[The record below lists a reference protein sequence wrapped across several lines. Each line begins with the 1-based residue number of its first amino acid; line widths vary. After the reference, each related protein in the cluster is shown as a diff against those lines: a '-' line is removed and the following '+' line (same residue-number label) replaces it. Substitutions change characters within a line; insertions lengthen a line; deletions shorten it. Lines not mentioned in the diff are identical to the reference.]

1 MENLISIIIRT
12 KNEERWIG
20 SCLRKIND
28 QKKVKSEVI
37 IVDNLSKD
45 KTLEICKK
53 FKTKVVTIKKFLP
66 GKAINL
72 GIRKSKGNI
81 IVCLSAHCIPCDN
94 NWLYN
99 LTKNIDKQKK
109 HVAVYGRQ
117 VPLPYSSDFD
127 KRDLLNTFGLD
138 KRIQKKDS
146 FFHNANSA
154 FLRSTWQKNPFNEE
168 LTNIEDRIWAHSIIK
183 KNNKIVYEPKASVFH
198 WHGVHQ
204 NMDLKRCNQIVK
216 ILENLDLDYP
226 KTDFQKIKDLKVSLI
241 IPQRGKTKVIKGK
254 NLIEKTINY
263 ANENSNIKNIVVST
277 DDLYTAKISR
287 KLGCFV
293 PGLRPKELSESHID
307 LLTVCNYSL
316 KQIEKRKIY
325 SDYIIVASEL
335 YPYREKNFF
344 NNLIKKIHYNNLD
357 CVVAVKEEN
366 RIIWFKNNELKRKNL
381 GESFIP
387 SKIKGK
393 KNFIGLY
400 SYGFIIRPNILRNL
414 TINDSKVG
422 YINIKNPLSI
432 LELKNYSKFCKL
444 FK

>member
-20 SCLRKIND
+20 SCLRKIKD
-28 QKKVKSEVI
+28 QKRIKSEVI

-53 FKTKVVTIKKFLP
+53 FKTQVVKIKKFLP

-72 GIRKSKGNI
+72 GIKKSKGNI

-99 LTKNIDKQKK
+99 LTKNINKQKK

-183 KNNKIVYEPKASVFH
+183 KKNKIVYEPKASVFH

-204 NMDLKRCNQIVK
+204 NMDAKRCNQIVK
-216 ILENLDLDYP
+216 ILENLDLNYP
-226 KTDFQKIKDLKVSLI
+226 KTDFQKIKDLKVSLV
-241 IPQRGKTKVIKGK
+241 IPQRGKTKIVNGK
-254 NLIEKTINY
+254 NLIEKTISY
-263 ANENSNIKNIVVST
+263 AKENFNIKNIVVNT
-277 DDLYTAKISR
+277 DDPYTAKISR
-287 KLGCFV
+287 RLGCLV
-293 PGLRPKELSESHID
+293 PGLRPKELSENHVD
-307 LLTVCNYSL
+307 LLTVSNYSL
-316 KQIEKRKIY
+316 KQLEYRKIY

-335 YPYREKNFF
+335 YPFREKNFF
-344 NNLIKKIHYNNLD
+344 NNLIKKIHQNNFD

-366 RIIWFKNNELKRKNL
+366 KIVWFESNEFKRKNL
-381 GESFIP
+381 GESFTP

-422 YINIKNPLSI
+422 YINVKNPISI
-432 LELKNYSKFCKL
+432 LEYKNYSKLNKL